1 MTNGQPLLDPATPS
15 AGAPAVARST
25 WPGPAC
31 RAILLD
37 FGGTLD
43 ADGLP
48 WRERMRALYRAS
60 DLAVPAARFDPAF
73 HAADDALVGAVPRG
87 LGLTGTVDRL
97 VAGLHRALGL
107 PDDGRAEAIAR
118 RFAADTLGQARSR
131 GPLLRAL
138 GRRYRLAIVSNFYGN
153 LEAVCEEAG
162 IRSCFTAVV
171 DSEVAGFEKPDARIF
186 RAALRA
192 VGAAPGEALFVG
204 DSLPR
209 DMAGAR
215 GIGMPH
221 VWLAAGPGGT
231 PCCPDDRV
239 IGALGELEEM
249 LR

>member
-1 MTNGQPLLDPATPS
+1 MTNGQAVLDPATRS
-15 AGAPAVARST
+15 AGEPAAAGST
-25 WPGPAC
+25 RPGPAC

-48 WRERMRALYRAS
+48 WRERMRALYRGS
-60 DLAVPAARFDPAF
+60 GLAVEPARFDLAF
-73 HAADDALVGAVPRG
+73 HAADDALVGGVPRA
-87 LGLTGTVDRL
+87 LGLASTVELL
-97 VAGLHRALGL
+97 VAGLHRGLGL

-118 RFAADTLGQARSR
+118 RFAEDTLARAGSR
-131 GPLLRAL
+131 RPLLRAL
-138 GRRYRLAIVSNFYGN
+138 GRRYRLAVVSNFYGN

-162 IRSCFTAVV
+162 IRSCFAAVV
-171 DSEVAGFEKPDARIF
+171 DSEVVGFEKPDARIF
-186 RAALRA
+186 RAALVA

-215 GIGMPH
+215 EIGMPH
-221 VWLAAGPGGT
+221 MWLAAGSGT
-231 PCCPDDRV
+231 PCCPGDRV
-239 IGALGELEEM
+239 IGALAELEAL